1 MKPRPETPLVR
12 VLNSG
17 KSNIDNQKKDKNTND
32 YFLKNFSNFM
42 KQIIDNKN
50 EIFLSGD
57 KNLVKYILSKYL
69 NIPEN
74 DLNSLKKLSVIITN
88 DYGLLNQFGNFLPEL
103 KLLKLNGSNILSF
116 NDIGTNFNK
125 IECLQMK
132 NCHLKDLNGIICMQ
146 NLQILDIENNEVS
159 DLIDIDMCSELKK
172 INFKNN
178 KILDSDNLTF
188 LSSISNLEYIDLRDN
203 PICDIEN
210 IENDFE
216 NNLNEVKILIWKKEH
231 ENKFIDIVNEY
242 DDLLI
247 DAVPKSKI
255 NKIEK
260 EVKNIID
267 NEEEENEEEEE
278 EEDNEKKDNNTNE
291 DNKNKIINNKNLKD
305 KNELLSSILKNSPI
319 KKSKIQIDAGSNK
332 INFPIEKKNIILNNS
347 NSNKNLNINSN
358 NNTFRANLIKK
369 QPLKPIKLNKDLL
382 DKSFGSNKNINVN
395 SSLIGKDKNSNAIKI
410 KYNEDNKS
418 VKINPINRVKIT
430 KK

>member
-12 VLNSG
+12 VLNSS
-17 KSNIDNQKKDKNTND
+17 KSNNDNQKKDKNTND

-74 DLNSLKKLSVIITN
+74 DLNSLKKLSILITN
-88 DYGLLNQFGNFLPEL
+88 NYGLLNQFGNFLPEL
-103 KLLKLNGSNILSF
+103 KLLKLNGSNILTF

-132 NCHLKDLNGIICMQ
+132 SCHLKDLNGIICMQ
-146 NLQILDIENNEVS
+146 NLQILDIEDNEVS

-172 INFKNN
+172 INLRKN

-188 LSSISNLEYIDLRDN
+188 LSSINNLEYIDLRDN

-210 IENDFE
+210 VENDFE
-216 NNLNEVKILIWKKEH
+216 NNLNEVKILIWKKED
-231 ENKFIDIVNEY
+231 ENKIIDIVSEY

-247 DAVPKSKI
+247 DAVPKSKN
-255 NKIEK
+255 NKIE
-260 EVKNIID
+260 ND
-267 NEEEENEEEEE
+267 NNEEEENEEEEE
-278 EEDNEKKDNNTNE
+278 EENEENDNNKKE
-291 DNKNKIINNKNLKD
+291 DNKNKIVNNNKIKD

-332 INFPIEKKNIILNNS
+332 INIPIEKKNINVNNNNKNININS
-347 NSNKNLNINSN
+347 NSNS
-358 NNTFRANLIKK
+358 FRSTLIKK

-382 DKSFGSNKNINVN
+382 DKSFGSNKIINVN
-395 SSLIGKDKNSNAIKI
+395 SSQIGKNSNALKI

-418 VKINPINRVKIT
+418 VKINPINRVK
-430 KK
+430 K

>member
-12 VLNSG
+12 VLNSS
-17 KSNIDNQKKDKNTND
+17 KSNNDNQKKDKNTND

-103 KLLKLNGSNILSF
+103 KLLKLNGSNILTF
-116 NDIGTNFNK
+116 NDVGTNFNK

-132 NCHLKDLNGIICMQ
+132 SCHLKDLNGIICMQ
-146 NLQILDIENNEVS
+146 NLQILDIEDNEVS

-172 INFKNN
+172 INLRKN

-210 IENDFE
+210 VENDFE
-216 NNLNEVKILIWKKEH
+216 NNLNEVKILIWKKED
-231 ENKFIDIVNEY
+231 ENEIIDIVSEY

-247 DAVPKSKI
+247 DAVPKSKN
-255 NKIEK
+255 NKIE
-260 EVKNIID
+260 ND
-267 NEEEENEEEEE
+267 NNEEEENEEEEE
-278 EEDNEKKDNNTNE
+278 EENEEDDNNKKE
-291 DNKNKIINNKNLKD
+291 DNKNKIVNNNKIKD

-332 INFPIEKKNIILNNS
+332 INIPIEKKNINVNNNNKNININS
-347 NSNKNLNINSN
+347 NSNS
-358 NNTFRANLIKK
+358 FRSTLIKK

-382 DKSFGSNKNINVN
+382 DKSFGSNKIINVN
-395 SSLIGKDKNSNAIKI
+395 SSQIGKNSNALKI

-418 VKINPINRVKIT
+418 VKINPINRVK
-430 KK
+430 K

>member
-12 VLNSG
+12 VLNSS
-17 KSNIDNQKKDKNTND
+17 KSNNDNQKKDKNTND

-103 KLLKLNGSNILSF
+103 KLLKLNGSNILTF
-116 NDIGTNFNK
+116 NDVGTNFNK

-132 NCHLKDLNGIICMQ
+132 SCHLKDLNGIICMQ
-146 NLQILDIENNEVS
+146 NLQILDIEDNEVS

-172 INFKNN
+172 INLRKN

-188 LSSISNLEYIDLRDN
+188 LSSINNLEYIDLRDN

-210 IENDFE
+210 VENDFE
-216 NNLNEVKILIWKKEH
+216 NNLNEVKILIWKKED
-231 ENKFIDIVNEY
+231 ENKIIDIVSEY

-247 DAVPKSKI
+247 DAVPKSKN
-255 NKIEK
+255 NKIE
-260 EVKNIID
+260 ND
-267 NEEEENEEEEE
+267 NNEEEENEEEEE
-278 EEDNEKKDNNTNE
+278 EENEENDNNKKE
-291 DNKNKIINNKNLKD
+291 DNKNKIVNNNKIKD

-332 INFPIEKKNIILNNS
+332 INIPIEKKNINVNNNNKNININS
-347 NSNKNLNINSN
+347 NSNS
-358 NNTFRANLIKK
+358 FRSTLIKK

-382 DKSFGSNKNINVN
+382 DKSFGSNKIINVN
-395 SSLIGKDKNSNAIKI
+395 SSQIGKNSNALKI

-418 VKINPINRVKIT
+418 VKINPINRVK
-430 KK
+430 K

>member
-1 MKPRPETPLVR
+1 MKPRPETPIVR
-12 VLNSG
+12 VLNSA
-17 KSNIDNQKKDKNTND
+17 KSTNDNQKKDNNRND

-103 KLLKLNGSNILSF
+103 KLLKLNGSNILTF

-132 NCHLKDLNGIICMQ
+132 SCHLKDLNGIICMQ
-146 NLQILDIENNEVS
+146 NLQILDIEDNEVS

-172 INFKNN
+172 INLRKN

-188 LSSISNLEYIDLRDN
+188 LSSINNLEYIDLRDN

-210 IENDFE
+210 AENDFE
-216 NNLNEVKILIWKKEH
+216 NNLNEVKLLIWKKED
-231 ENKFIDIVNEY
+231 ENKIIDIVSEY

-247 DAVPKSKI
+247 DAVPKSEN
-255 NKIEK
+255 NKIE
-260 EVKNIID
+260 NY
-267 NEEEENEEEEE
+267 NNEEENEVEEEE
-278 EEDNEKKDNNTNE
+278 IEENDNNKKE
-291 DNKNKIINNKNLKD
+291 DNKNKIVNNNNLKD
-305 KNELLSSILKNSPI
+305 KNEVLSSFLKNSPI
-319 KKSKIQIDAGSNK
+319 KKSKIQIDAGSNM
-332 INFPIEKKNIILNNS
+332 INFPIEKKNMILNNS
-347 NSNKNLNINSN
+347 NNNKNVNINSN
-358 NNTFRANLIKK
+358 SNTFRTTLIKK
-369 QPLKPIKLNKDLL
+369 QPLKPIKLNKDLIN
-382 DKSFGSNKNINVN
+382 KSFGSNKNININ
-395 SSLIGKDKNSNAIKI
+395 SSQIGKDKNSNSLKI
-410 KYNEDNKS
+410 KYNEDNKNM
-418 VKINPINRVKIT
+418 KINPINRVK
-430 KK
+430 K

>member
-1 MKPRPETPLVR
+1 
-12 VLNSG
+12 
-17 KSNIDNQKKDKNTND
+17 
-32 YFLKNFSNFM
+32 
-42 KQIIDNKN
+42 
-50 EIFLSGD
+50 
-57 KNLVKYILSKYL
+57 
-69 NIPEN
+69 
-74 DLNSLKKLSVIITN
+74 
-88 DYGLLNQFGNFLPEL
+88 
-103 KLLKLNGSNILSF
+103 
-116 NDIGTNFNK
+116 
-125 IECLQMK
+125 
-132 NCHLKDLNGIICMQ
+132 MQ

-188 LSSISNLEYIDLRDN
+188 LSSINNLEYIDLRDN

-358 NNTFRANLIKK
+358 SNTFRANLIKK

>member
-12 VLNSG
+12 VLNSS
-17 KSNIDNQKKDKNTND
+17 KSNNDNQKKDKNTND

-103 KLLKLNGSNILSF
+103 KLLKLNGSNILTF
-116 NDIGTNFNK
+116 NDVGTNFNK

-132 NCHLKDLNGIICMQ
+132 SCHLKDLNGIICMQ
-146 NLQILDIENNEVS
+146 NLQILDIEDNEVS

-172 INFKNN
+172 INLRKN

-188 LSSISNLEYIDLRDN
+188 LSSINNLEYIDLRDN

-210 IENDFE
+210 VENDFE
-216 NNLNEVKILIWKKEH
+216 NNLNEVKILIWKKED
-231 ENKFIDIVNEY
+231 ENKIIDIVSEY

-247 DAVPKSKI
+247 DAVPKSKN
-255 NKIEK
+255 NKIE
-260 EVKNIID
+260 ND
-267 NEEEENEEEEE
+267 NNEEEENEEEEE
-278 EEDNEKKDNNTNE
+278 EENEEDDNNKKE
-291 DNKNKIINNKNLKD
+291 DNKNKIVNNNKIKD

-332 INFPIEKKNIILNNS
+332 INIPIEKKNINVNNNNKNININS
-347 NSNKNLNINSN
+347 NSNS
-358 NNTFRANLIKK
+358 FRSTLIKK

-382 DKSFGSNKNINVN
+382 DKSFGSNKIINVN
-395 SSLIGKDKNSNAIKI
+395 SSQIGKNSNALKI

-418 VKINPINRVKIT
+418 VKINPINRVK
-430 KK
+430 K

>member
-1 MKPRPETPLVR
+1 MKPRPETPIVR
-12 VLNSG
+12 VLNSA
-17 KSNIDNQKKDKNTND
+17 KSTNDNQKKDNNRND

-74 DLNSLKKLSVIITN
+74 DLNSLKKLSILITN
-88 DYGLLNQFGNFLPEL
+88 NYGLLNQFGNFLPEL
-103 KLLKLNGSNILSF
+103 KLLKLNGSNILTF

-132 NCHLKDLNGIICMQ
+132 SCHLKDLNGIICMQ
-146 NLQILDIENNEVS
+146 NLQILDIEDNEIS

-172 INFKNN
+172 INLRKN

-188 LSSISNLEYIDLRDN
+188 LSSINNLEYIDLRDN

-210 IENDFE
+210 AENDFE
-216 NNLNEVKILIWKKEH
+216 NNLNEVKLLIWKKED
-231 ENKFIDIVNEY
+231 ENKIIDIVSEY

-247 DAVPKSKI
+247 DAVPKSEN
-255 NKIEK
+255 NKIE
-260 EVKNIID
+260 NY
-267 NEEEENEEEEE
+267 NNEEENEVEEEE
-278 EEDNEKKDNNTNE
+278 IEENDNNKKE
-291 DNKNKIINNKNLKD
+291 DNKNKIVNNNNLKD

-347 NSNKNLNINSN
+347 NNNKNVNINSN
-358 NNTFRANLIKK
+358 SNTFRTTLIKK
-369 QPLKPIKLNKDLL
+369 QPLKPIKLNKDLIN
-382 DKSFGSNKNINVN
+382 KSFGSNKNININ
-395 SSLIGKDKNSNAIKI
+395 SSQIGKDKNSNSLKI
-410 KYNEDNKS
+410 KYNEDNKNM
-418 VKINPINRVKIT
+418 KINPINRVK
-430 KK
+430 K

>member
-1 MKPRPETPLVR
+1 MKPRPETPIVR
-12 VLNSG
+12 VLNSA
-17 KSNIDNQKKDKNTND
+17 KSTNDNQKKDNNRND

-103 KLLKLNGSNILSF
+103 KLLKLNGSNILTF

-132 NCHLKDLNGIICMQ
+132 SCHLKDLNGIICMQ
-146 NLQILDIENNEVS
+146 NLQILDIEDNEIS

-172 INFKNN
+172 INLRKN

-188 LSSISNLEYIDLRDN
+188 LSSINNLEYIDLRDN

-210 IENDFE
+210 AENDFE
-216 NNLNEVKILIWKKEH
+216 NNLNEVKLLIWKKED
-231 ENKFIDIVNEY
+231 ENKIIDIVSEY

-247 DAVPKSKI
+247 DAVPKSEN
-255 NKIEK
+255 NKIENYNNEEEN
-260 EVKNIID
+260 EV
-267 NEEEENEEEEE
+267 EEEENEE
-278 EEDNEKKDNNTNE
+278 NDNNKKE
-291 DNKNKIINNKNLKD
+291 DNKNKIVNNNNLKD
-305 KNELLSSILKNSPI
+305 KNEVLSSFLKNSPI
-319 KKSKIQIDAGSNK
+319 KKSKIQIDAGSNM

-347 NSNKNLNINSN
+347 NNNKNVNINSN
-358 NNTFRANLIKK
+358 SNTFSTTLIKK
-369 QPLKPIKLNKDLL
+369 QPLKPIKLNKDLIN
-382 DKSFGSNKNINVN
+382 KSFGSNKNINVN

-410 KYNEDNKS
+410 KYNEDNKNM
-418 VKINPINRVKIT
+418 KINPINRVK
-430 KK
+430 K

>member
-12 VLNSG
+12 VLNSS
-17 KSNIDNQKKDKNTND
+17 KSNNDNQKKDKNTND

-103 KLLKLNGSNILSF
+103 KLLKLNGSNILTF
-116 NDIGTNFNK
+116 NDVGTNFNK

-132 NCHLKDLNGIICMQ
+132 SCHLKDLNGIICMQ
-146 NLQILDIENNEVS
+146 NLQILDIEDNEVS

-172 INFKNN
+172 INLRKN

-188 LSSISNLEYIDLRDN
+188 LSSINNLEYIDLRDN

-210 IENDFE
+210 VEKDFE
-216 NNLNEVKILIWKKEH
+216 NNLNEVKILIWKKED
-231 ENKFIDIVNEY
+231 ENKIIDIVSEY

-247 DAVPKSKI
+247 DAVPKSKN
-255 NKIEK
+255 NKIE
-260 EVKNIID
+260 ND
-267 NEEEENEEEEE
+267 NNEEEENEEEEE
-278 EEDNEKKDNNTNE
+278 EENEENDNNKKE
-291 DNKNKIINNKNLKD
+291 DNKNKIVNNNKIKD

-332 INFPIEKKNIILNNS
+332 INIPIEKKNINVNNNNKNININS
-347 NSNKNLNINSN
+347 NSNS
-358 NNTFRANLIKK
+358 FRSTLIKK

-382 DKSFGSNKNINVN
+382 DKSFGSNKIINVN
-395 SSLIGKDKNSNAIKI
+395 SSQIGKNSNALKI

-418 VKINPINRVKIT
+418 VKINPINRVK
-430 KK
+430 K

>member
-12 VLNSG
+12 VLNSS
-17 KSNIDNQKKDKNTND
+17 KSNNDIQKKDKNTND

-103 KLLKLNGSNILSF
+103 KLLKLNGSNILTF
-116 NDIGTNFNK
+116 NDVGTNFNK

-132 NCHLKDLNGIICMQ
+132 SCHLKDLNGIICMQ
-146 NLQILDIENNEVS
+146 NLQILDIEDNEVS

-172 INFKNN
+172 INLRKN

-188 LSSISNLEYIDLRDN
+188 LSSINNLEYIDLRDN

-210 IENDFE
+210 VENDFE
-216 NNLNEVKILIWKKEH
+216 NNLNEVKILIWKKED
-231 ENKFIDIVNEY
+231 ENKIIDIVSEY

-247 DAVPKSKI
+247 DAVPKSKN
-255 NKIEK
+255 NKIE
-260 EVKNIID
+260 ND
-267 NEEEENEEEEE
+267 NNEEEENEEEEE
-278 EEDNEKKDNNTNE
+278 EENEENDNNKKE
-291 DNKNKIINNKNLKD
+291 DNKNKIVNNNKIKD

-332 INFPIEKKNIILNNS
+332 INIPIEKKNINVNNNNKNININS
-347 NSNKNLNINSN
+347 NSNS
-358 NNTFRANLIKK
+358 FRSTLIKK

-382 DKSFGSNKNINVN
+382 DKSFGSNKIINVN
-395 SSLIGKDKNSNAIKI
+395 SSQIGKNSNALKI

-418 VKINPINRVKIT
+418 VKINPINRVK
-430 KK
+430 K

>member
-1 MKPRPETPLVR
+1 MKPRPQTPLVR
-12 VLNSG
+12 VMNSAI
-17 KSNIDNQKKDKNTND
+17 SNLENSREGKNTND

-74 DLNSLKKLSVIITN
+74 DLNSLKKLSILITN
-88 DYGLLNQFGNFLPEL
+88 NYGLLNQFGNFLPEL
-103 KLLKLNGSNILSF
+103 KLLKLNGSNILTF

-132 NCHLKDLNGIICMQ
+132 SCHLKDLNGIICMQ
-146 NLQILDIENNEVS
+146 NLQILDIEDNEIS

-172 INFKNN
+172 INLRKN

-188 LSSISNLEYIDLRDN
+188 LSSINNLEYIDLRDN

-210 IENDFE
+210 AENDFE
-216 NNLNEVKILIWKKEH
+216 NNLNEVKLLIWKKED
-231 ENKFIDIVNEY
+231 ENKIIDIVSEY

-247 DAVPKSKI
+247 DAVPKSEN
-255 NKIEK
+255 NKIENYNNEEEN
-260 EVKNIID
+260 EV
-267 NEEEENEEEEE
+267 EEEENEE
-278 EEDNEKKDNNTNE
+278 NDNNKKE
-291 DNKNKIINNKNLKD
+291 DNKNKIVNNNNLKD
-305 KNELLSSILKNSPI
+305 KNEFLSSFLKNSPI

-347 NSNKNLNINSN
+347 NNNKNVNINSN
-358 NNTFRANLIKK
+358 SNTFRTTLIKK
-369 QPLKPIKLNKDLL
+369 QPLKPIKLNKDLIN
-382 DKSFGSNKNINVN
+382 KSFGSNKNINVN

-410 KYNEDNKS
+410 KYNEDNKNM
-418 VKINPINRVKIT
+418 KINPINRVK
-430 KK
+430 K

>member
-1 MKPRPETPLVR
+1 MKPRPETPIVR
-12 VLNSG
+12 VLNSA
-17 KSNIDNQKKDKNTND
+17 KSTNDNQKKDNNRND

-74 DLNSLKKLSVIITN
+74 DLNSLKKLSILITN
-88 DYGLLNQFGNFLPEL
+88 NYGLLNQFGNFLPEL
-103 KLLKLNGSNILSF
+103 KLLKLNGSNILTF
-116 NDIGTNFNK
+116 NNVGTNFNK

-132 NCHLKDLNGIICMQ
+132 SCHLKDLNGIICMQ
-146 NLQILDIENNEVS
+146 NLQILDIEDNEIS

-172 INFKNN
+172 INLRKN

-188 LSSISNLEYIDLRDN
+188 LSSINNLEYIDLRDN

-210 IENDFE
+210 VENDFE

-358 NNTFRANLIKK
+358 SNTFRANLIKK

-410 KYNEDNKS
+410 KYN
-418 VKINPINRVKIT
+418 
-430 KK
+430 